1 MPGLRRGLA
10 VAVLLAAAAVAAA
23 DVPADVLILSSYRSR
38 VGANARPRLQPHA
51 GVDFALPAGTPGL
64 AGADGEVGMRID
76 YEPGCGVRVG
86 LLHPGFTRGPAD
98 GHRPRPASK

>member
-64 AGADGEVGMRID
+64 AGADGESGMQND
-76 YEPGCGVRVG
+76 SDPGCGGGGV
-86 LLHPGFTRGPAD
+86 LMHPRLTRWSGCCPL
-98 GHRPRPASK
+98 PRRGC